1 MRGQRGK
8 QQDWSKPFK
17 MVFSK
22 TDFDDLETSDDT
34 VINIQTK
41 EPAPIPK

>member
-8 QQDWSKPFK
+8 QQDWSKSFK

-22 TDFDDLETSDDT
+22 
-34 VINIQTK
+34 
-41 EPAPIPK
+41 A

>member
-22 TDFDDLETSDDT
+22 AEFDDMETSDDT
-34 VINIQTK
+34 VINIQSK
-41 EPAPIPK
+41 

>member
-22 TDFDDLETSDDT
+22 SEFEDLETSDDT
-34 VINIQTK
+34 VINIQAK
-41 EPAPIPK
+41 EPSTIVK

>member
-22 TDFDDLETSDDT
+22 GDFDDLETSDDT

-41 EPAPIPK
+41 EPVPLAK